1 MDEKKG
7 LLEGTSPKLAFLFG
21 LVTGVAAFCIVGL
34 GVFAITS
41 GNSSTNGKADNGKVL
56 GVQDTGDTKPA
67 AQQPEGGPQADPSK
81 LSAVTDADHIRGDK
95 NAKVTLIEFSDFQ
108 CPYCGRIEP
117 TIEKVLKDYSGKV
130 RLVYRHFPLSFH
142 ENAQKAAE
150 ASECAGD
157 QGKFWE
163 MHDKLYANQ
172 TALTLTDLKGYA
184 KELGLNTSNFD
195 SCLDSSKYASKVA
208 AQEAEGQASGVDGTP
223 ATFVNGT
230 LISGAV
236 PYEQF
241 KAAIDAALK

>member
-7 LLEGTSPKLAFLFG
+7 LFEGTSPKLTFLFG
-21 LVTGVAAFCIVGL
+21 LVTGVAVFCLIGL
-34 GVFAITS
+34 GVVVATGGLS
-41 GNSSTNGKADNGKVL
+41 ANGKTDSGKVL
-56 GVQDTGDTKPA
+56 GVADTGNQPA
-67 AQQPEGGPQADPSK
+67 ANQPSGEPTADPTK
-81 LSAVTDADHIRGDK
+81 LAKVTDADHIRGDK

-108 CPYCGRIEP
+108 CPYCGRVEP
-117 TIEKVLKDYSGKV
+117 TIEKILKDYSGKV

-150 ASECAGD
+150 ASECASE

-163 MHDKLYANQ
+163 MHDKMYANQ
-172 TALTLTDLKGYA
+172 TTLTVDDLKGYA
-184 KELGLNTSNFD
+184 KGLGLNTSQFN
-195 SCLDSSKYASKVA
+195 SCLDSGKYASKVS
-208 AQEAEGQASGVDGTP
+208 AQEAEGQAAGVNGTP

-230 LISGAV
+230 LVSGAV